1 MGTTAES
8 LRISESAKLA
18 RKVSY
23 RVFLLVNRFY
33 LWDYL
38 NKPLEH
44 YTDEEF
50 LRVKG
55 LGPKTL
61 QEIRKVIPALPE

>member
-1 MGTTAES
+1 MSRGS

-33 LWDYL
+33 LWGWLD
-38 NKPLEH
+38 KPLEQ
-44 YTDEEF
+44 YTDKEF
-50 LRVKG
+50 LRQKW

-61 QEIRKVIPALPE
+61 EEIRKVIPAPK